1 VSQVVINRSQ
11 GHSLNLV
18 VENAAVVERLRN
30 QLEAAQV
37 PVFALAQSRASLD
50 DVYLQATGRTL
61 MNGLFPEFNG
71 EEKSVAS
78 VIAAADQPLVAE
90 ALRAITE
97 RAEGSR

>member
-1 VSQVVINRSQ
+1 
-11 GHSLNLV
+11 
-18 VENAAVVERLRN
+18 
-30 QLEAAQV
+30 
-37 PVFALAQSRASLD
+37 
-50 DVYLQATGRTL
+50 

-71 EEKSVAS
+71 EEKSIAS